1 MTTKKSIKYNRM
13 LKAIPTSS
21 TLAEAGRK
29 AGYSESTVKSDIYK
43 DSMQT
48 KIAQDLEA
56 QGFTKDSLLVEFNRI
71 KALCESKEDYAL
83 VLRALEGI
91 QKYHL
96 RDNSTQQ
103 TAIFNLTPA
112 DSDRLRSKL
121 NDSKELEQ
129 GEVDKPI

>member
-1 MTTKKSIKYNRM
+1 M

-29 AGYSESTVKSDIYK
+29 AGYAESTCKSNIY
-43 DSMQT
+43 SMED
-48 KIAQDLEA
+48 KIRQDLA
-56 QGFTKDSLLVEFNRI
+56 LLGY
-71 KALCESKEDYAL
+71 SKESIQAEFERISAVCEAKGDYSNS
-83 VLRALEGI
+83 LRGI
-91 QKYHL
+91 ENIAKIQGMYQDKG
-96 RDNSTQQ
+96 NVN